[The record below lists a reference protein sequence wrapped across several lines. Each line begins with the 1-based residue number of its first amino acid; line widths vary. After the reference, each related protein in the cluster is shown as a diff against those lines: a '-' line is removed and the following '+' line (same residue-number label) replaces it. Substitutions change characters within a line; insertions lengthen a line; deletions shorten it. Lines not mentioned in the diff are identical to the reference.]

1 MTKVS
6 IWAAADQAPL
16 LQRTL
21 SSNGL
26 EAASIG
32 CGDPNGAVLLADTLG
47 LPVSADLR
55 TVLTAECDVVWIA
68 APRALDADTRSIL
81 RTVQKPVA
89 TSAPPP
95 GALAE
100 LIQEPDG
107 GMPAQFIPLLRA
119 GRTWPTVES
128 ALEDFG
134 SIQCIHVSATA
145 GDYQTSVNA
154 LLLDAVDMVTHLI
167 GEPDEVWASHAG
179 PHPVSADPAAELSGH
194 IAAAMRFG
202 TDQAAS
208 INVSDGGGSWIR
220 RAVLLGEGGRIIVT
234 DSGMSWT
241 DPAGDAKEAPPQE
254 EGTTAGA
261 LAAWHLQ
268 RLAQG
273 RAIPRTTLAAAVAME
288 TTRLSCL
295 TRQVEDP
302 QQVHNMIGR

>member
-1 MTKVS
+1 MTQVS
-6 IWAAADQAPL
+6 IWADADQTPL
-16 LQRTL
+16 LKRAMA
-21 SSNGL
+21 SNRL

-32 CGDPNGAVLLADTLG
+32 CSDPKGAVLLADALG
-47 LPVSADLR
+47 LAVSGDLR
-55 TVLTAECDVVWIA
+55 TVLTAECDVIWIA

-81 RTVQKPVA
+81 RQVQKPVA

-95 GALAE
+95 GALTE

-107 GMPAQFIPLLRA
+107 GMPAQFIPLLR
-119 GRTWPTVES
+119 GGPTWATVES
-128 ALEDFG
+128 ALENFG
-134 SIQCIHVSATA
+134 GIQCIHVSTTA

-179 PHPVSADPAAELSGH
+179 PHPVSADPTAGISGH
-194 IAAAMRFG
+194 VAAAMRFG
-202 TDQAAS
+202 TTQAAS
-208 INVSDGGGSWIR
+208 VSVSDGGGSWIR

-234 DSGMSWT
+234 DSGVSWT
-241 DPAGDAKEAPPQE
+241 DPAGDTNEPPPTE

-268 RLAQG
+268 RMAEG
-273 RAIPRTTLAAAVAME
+273 RPIPRTTLAAAVVME
-288 TTRLSCL
+288 TARLSCL